1 LKLPTPTGL
10 TQKRAPGA
18 MALLS
23 RLAEY
28 FVEGI
33 DPFAVKRWPRVHPY
47 RISYTLAARFIELE
61 AGRNYAS
68 YALPDV
74 ALPRT
79 NTQSV
84 APEFFASEQ
93 KNTRLTPAQMDLL
106 LYHARLACG
115 RMAGAIVEVGS
126 YRGVTTRALAECT
139 KAPVYAV
146 DPFALYGGT
155 NEDFALFRANSGPYA
170 NIVHIKKTSGQ
181 AVKEFKPESV
191 CFVFIDA
198 TPGYVNVKHDA
209 TRYGSLLMDG
219 GFIAINNVDNASFPG
234 SRRAAWKLA
243 AEGYDLVTHAH
254 DIAVLARRPGA

>member
-1 LKLPTPTGL
+1 MSPTQSGL

-18 MALLS
+18 LAAVS

-28 FVEGI
+28 SIEAI

-47 RISYTLAARFIELE
+47 RILYTVAARFIELE

-68 YALPDV
+68 YALPEIV
-74 ALPRT
+74 LPRADT
-79 NTQSV
+79 ESV
-84 APEFFASEQ
+84 TPEFFAAER

-126 YRGVTTRALAECT
+126 YRGVTTRAFAEST
-139 KAPVYAV
+139 KAVVYAV

-155 NEDFALFRANSGPYA
+155 DEDFALFRANTGAYA
-170 NIVHIKKTSGQ
+170 NIVHIKKTSGE
-181 AVKEFKPESV
+181 AVKEFKPASV

-198 TPGYVNVKHDA
+198 TPGYVNVKHEA
-209 TRYGSLLMDG
+209 IRYGSLLMDG
-219 GFIAINNVDNASFPG
+219 GFVAINNVDNESFPG
-234 SRRAAWKLA
+234 SRKAAWELT

-254 DIAVLARRPGA
+254 DMVVLAKRPSV